1 NKFDKQSKVLV
12 IAGSGNNG
20 SDGIAA
26 DIKLFNKGYDVD
38 IYRVFPK
45 GNLDNQNYYAKF
57 SNLKDPL
64 RELTNI
70 SDYYVV
76 IYSIFCIVLYR

>member
-1 NKFDKQSKVLV
+1 KQSKVLV

-26 DIKLFNKGYDVD
+26 AIKLFNKGYDVD

-45 GNLDNQNYYAKF
+45 GNKM
-57 SNLKDPL
+57 KK
-64 RELTNI
+64 LTIAATFII
-70 SDYYVV
+70 S
-76 IYSIFCIVLYR
+76 IISTSFAALAHQINSRNSTSFPTQ